1 MNAVIEDWDDAY
13 ANGAHIEAADEYP
26 ARWAAESARFRHAL
40 AQQHR
45 AECDISY
52 GEDERQRLD
61 LFHPQGDAR
70 GLVVFVHGG
79 YWRAFDKS
87 SWSHLAAGPVDRG
100 WAVAMPSYDLTPAVS
115 IDEITRQIGIAVS
128 RAATL
133 VEGPIR
139 LTGHSAGG
147 HLVTRM
153 MCVDSPL
160 AADVRQRIDRVVSIS
175 GLHDMRPLL
184 KTGMNDDFRMTEA
197 QAVAESPALNQP
209 IANVE
214 LVCWVGALERPEFI
228 RQSELLAN
236 IWTGFGIETSVHRAA
251 GQHHFNVIDGLADPR
266 SPLSCVLL
274 D

>member
-1 MNAVIEDWDDAY
+1 MNAMIEDWDDAY
-13 ANGAHIEAADEYP
+13 ANGAYIAAAEDYP
-26 ARWAAESARFRHAL
+26 ARWAQAAARFRREMAERKL
-40 AQQHR
+40 
-45 AECDISY
+45 AECDIAY
-52 GEDERQRLD
+52 GDGERQRLD
-61 LFHPQGDAR
+61 LFRPQDDIR

-87 SWSHLAAGPVDRG
+87 AWSHLASGPTSLG
-100 WAVAMPSYDLTPAVS
+100 WAVVMPSYDLAPTVS
-115 IDEITRQIGIAVS
+115 IGEITRQIGNAVS
-128 RAATL
+128 RAAAL

-160 AADVRQRIDRVVSIS
+160 AADVRQRIERVVSIS
-175 GLHDMRPLL
+175 GLHDLRPLL
-184 KTGMNDDFRMTEA
+184 KTAMNDDFRMDPI

-209 IANVE
+209 LENVE
-214 LVCWVGALERPEFI
+214 LVCWVGADERPEFV

-251 GQHHFNVIDGLADPR
+251 GQHHFNVIDGLADPQ
-266 SPLSCVLL
+266 SPLSHALL
-274 D
+274 E